1 MTINTTSSVITY
13 SGNGSTTIWSFPFV
27 ADQASD
33 LEVIYTD
40 SSGNITTLN
49 PSVYSVTI
57 NSVPTGGLWGIGGSV
72 TYPLSGSP
80 IASGTTI
87 TINRIV
93 PYTQDI
99 SINNQGAF
107 YPAAVEQGLDVLELQ
122 IQQLETK
129 QGYDLHFPVVDIN
142 PITVLPTAEERAN
155 GYLAF
160 DSSGNPV
167 VVTSNPPTIPL
178 FTAQT
183 VANIAALRTQGASA
197 LSAGKIYY
205 VRGYLNDYDGGEGFF
220 LCVNISPGAD
230 NSGTVI
236 HSNTS
241 GFYFVRQGVNGPLQ
255 ASWFG
260 AVSGGTYNTA
270 IKACIDAAVALA
282 GSVSTP
288 LLSYSLPKVILPA
301 GNLPITAAITA
312 DTVQALNAIIIE
324 GQDTILNISA
334 GITCFGGVGY
344 DVKFKDVQFVAGAC
358 AVSIKSNNI
367 NTNMISFENCYFIN
381 QTVNSVRTDNFSNST
396 QISFDDRC
404 KFYNLNRTANIVT
417 AVTGDQWVVRGWVET
432 ECDVSFAV
440 TNSVL
445 HLDRILGV
453 PENNLGAW
461 VVMDGIG
468 SLFAHECRFGAEGA
482 GGKQILNVTTSAAP
496 DRIVF
501 RDNQIYVAGDSWL
514 KLGAWPKHILLCKGS
529 NAPENTLGIEFLSGF
544 NDAQKTDLFSEATG
558 YIEVDPW
565 MGPVHG
571 NFEAGSMFF
580 PSFSRADLTLSNL
593 LLSIPINS
601 TSYGLSFNSN
611 HVTVTNST
619 DVFGNFAYDVQA
631 NNVANDGLWVTSY
644 TTALDGLPVGTFTA
658 IVDFENVSV
667 DNDILVLNV
676 IAGYRQKLV
685 PLGPGKHKI
694 SVHGWYDG
702 TNKQVSVGVYSMAQ
716 FSEFKVSGIRLI
728 AGHVNPPNDGR
739 TWLTMI
745 ANAFPVA
752 AGYYFAGDFVA
763 NIPMTSGQP
772 TGWGCTV
779 AGSSGTWKS
788 AGSFA

>member
-13 SGNGSTTIWSFPFV
+13 SGNGSTTVWSFPFV

-80 IASGTTI
+80 IASATTI

-183 VANIAALRTQGASA
+183 VANIAALRAQGATA
-197 LSAGKIYY
+197 LSTGKIYY

-220 LCVNISPGAD
+220 LCVSVSPGAD
-230 NSGTVI
+230 NSGTII

-324 GQDTILNISA
+324 GQDTILNIS
-334 GITCFGGVGY
+334 GGVTCFGGVGY
-344 DVKFKDVQFVAGAC
+344 DVKFKDVQFIAGAC

-367 NTNMISFENCYFIN
+367 DTNMISFNNCYFIN
-381 QTVNSVRTDNFSNST
+381 QTVNSVRTDNNSNST
-396 QISFDDRC
+396 KITFDDRC
-404 KFYNLNRTANIVT
+404 KFYNTNTAATMLTI
-417 AVTGDQWVVRGWVET
+417 VTGDQVIVRGWFET
-432 ECDVSFAV
+432 ECDVAFDV
-440 TNSVL
+440 TDGVL
-445 HLDRILGV
+445 YLDRILGV
-453 PENNLGAW
+453 PLNSGGFWAQLKG
-461 VVMDGIG
+461 VG
-468 SLFAHECRFGAEGA
+468 SVIATECRFGGES
-482 GGKQILNVTTSAAP
+482 GGKTPLNVTTAAAP
-496 DRIVF
+496 GYIIF
-501 RDNQIYVAGDSWL
+501 RDNLIFCVGPWIV
-514 KLGAWPKHILLCKGS
+514 LGALPKYALVCKGS
-529 NAPENTLGIEFLSGF
+529 NAPENTQGIALTSLVTT
-544 NDAQKTDLFSEATG
+544 QKTSLFSEAVG
-558 YIEVDPW
+558 FVDIDPW
-565 MGPVHG
+565 MTPFSG
-571 NFEAGSMFF
+571 NQEI
-580 PSFSRADLTLSNL
+580 SNL
-593 LLSIPINS
+593 LFPQPYRDIIQSDVLLSIPINS
-601 TSYGLSFNSN
+601 GSYGVSTSNN
-611 HVTVTNST
+611 HVTVTNTT
-619 DVFGNFAYDVQA
+619 DAFGNFAYQIA
-631 NNVANDGLWVTSY
+631 GNNAANDGFWTVNF
-644 TTALDGLPVGTFTA
+644 TTALSSVGGYTGPFTLIADVENTNPPVPVTA
-658 IVDFENVSV
+658 NIV
-667 DNDILVLNV
+667 
-676 IAGYRQKLV
+676 AGYVQKLPPV
-685 PLGPGKHKI
+685 MYGKHFLV
-694 SVHGWYDG
+694 VHGYSDG
-702 TNKQVSVGVYSMAQ
+702 VKLGCSLSFFNLLLGATV
-716 FSEFKVSGIRLI
+716 KVSGLRLI
-728 AGHVNPPNDGR
+728 KGHVNPAQEAG
-739 TWLTMI
+739 TWLSVS
-745 ANAFPVA
+745 ANAFPTG
-752 AGYYFAGDFVA
+752 GYWFIGDRCKNLPPV
-763 NIPMTSGQP
+763 SGQP
-772 TGWGCTV
+772 SAWMNTV
-779 AGSSGTWKS
+779 VGTSGTWKS
-788 AGSFA
+788 EGNLS